1 MNRFLRS
8 RSLLAAVAAATAAV
22 LLAGPAAAASKSVA
36 TGGWT
41 LATAD
46 SRLAFVSI
54 KNDAVGEVHR
64 FPTLAGK
71 VDAGGKL
78 ALEITLDAVET
89 GIAIRNER
97 LRTMLF
103 DTAAHPTAK
112 VSAQV
117 DAAAV
122 RALPVG
128 ASLNVSTPVTLDL
141 HGLSGE
147 LPGEFRITHVSARQ
161 WRVSTEAPLIV
172 NAASFGLG
180 DGVEALRNVAKLQAI
195 SAAVPVTASLLFD
208 AAPN

>member
-1 MNRFLRS
+1 MNRFRRS
-8 RSLLAAVAAATAAV
+8 RLMLLSAGLAAAVAVHAADRAPTA
-22 LLAGPAAAASKSVA
+22 A

-41 LATAD
+41 LAAAD
-46 SRLAFVSI
+46 SQLAFVSI

-64 FPTLAGK
+64 FPALAGK

-89 GIAIRNER
+89 GIPIRNER

-147 LPGEFRITHVSARQ
+147 LPGEFRITHVSAQQ

-180 DGVEALRNVAKLQAI
+180 EGVEALRNVAKLQAI

-208 AAPN
+208 AAPR

>member
-1 MNRFLRS
+1 MTRS
-8 RSLLAAVAAATAAV
+8 RHSRLLLAAGFASAALIGHAADATPKAAA
-22 LLAGPAAAASKSVA
+22 
-36 TGGWT
+36 GGWT
-41 LATAD
+41 LAATD

-64 FPTLAGK
+64 FPALGGT
-71 VDAGGKL
+71 VDASGRL
-78 ALEITLDAVET
+78 ALEIALDAVET
-89 GIAIRNER
+89 GVPIRNER
-97 LRTMLF
+97 MRTMLF

-128 ASLNVSTPVTLDL
+128 ASLSVATPVTLSL

-147 LPGEFRITHVSARQ
+147 LPGEFRITHVSAQQ

-172 NAASFGLG
+172 NAATFGLG
-180 DGVEALRNVAKLQAI
+180 EGVEALRNLAKLQAI

-208 AAPN
+208 LSGR

>member
-1 MNRFLRS
+1 MNRFRRS
-8 RSLLAAVAAATAAV
+8 RLMLLSAGLAAAVAVHAADRAPKA
-22 LLAGPAAAASKSVA
+22 A

-64 FPTLAGK
+64 FPALAGK

-89 GIAIRNER
+89 GIPIRNER
-97 LRTMLF
+97 LRTMMF

-147 LPGEFRITHVSARQ
+147 LPGELRITHVSARQ

-208 AAPN
+208 ATPN